1 MTDELAQESLRSV
14 LEHGELDL
22 TGRLVAASN
31 GTFYGEIELDGVS
44 VGCVYKP
51 VRGERALWDFPDGT
65 LAGREVAAYLIS
77 EAAGW
82 TVVPP
87 TVMRDGPFG
96 PGMAQLWIDIS
107 DEEPVNIVPVGE
119 IPGGW
124 LRVLDAYD
132 ERDREVSLIHEDTVR
147 LRRMALFDIVINN
160 ADRKGG
166 HVLPDG
172 SGGLYGCDHGVS
184 LHAEHKLRTVLW
196 GWAGD
201 VVNAEECDALSRL
214 RDRLTGDDLRTEL
227 LGHITVVEYDEV
239 IARIDRLLA
248 RGTLPHPSRRGP
260 SIPWP
265 AF

>member
-1 MTDELAQESLRSV
+1 MTDVAQDVLLDV

-22 TGRLVAASN
+22 TGRLVNASN
-31 GTFYGEIELDGVS
+31 GTFLADVERDGVRLS
-44 VGCVYKP
+44 CVYKP
-51 VRGERALWDFPDGT
+51 VRGERPLWDFPDGT

-82 TVVPP
+82 TLVPP

-96 PGMAQLWIDIS
+96 AGMAQLWVDVS
-107 DEEPVNIVPVGE
+107 EEEPVDVVAQDSVPA
-119 IPGGW
+119 GW
-124 LRVLDAYD
+124 LHVLDAYD
-132 ERDREVSLIHEDTVR
+132 QDDRPVALVHEDTVR
-147 LRRMALFDIVINN
+147 LRRMAVFDIVINN

-184 LHAEHKLRTVLW
+184 LHVEHKLRTVLW
-196 GWAGD
+196 GWAGEAVTAD
-201 VVNAEECDALSRL
+201 ECESLAALRERLGEPDLRSRL
-214 RDRLTGDDLRTEL
+214 CEL
-227 LGHITVVEYDEV
+227 ITVVEYDQV
-239 IARIDRLLA
+239 IARIDRLLR
-248 RGTLPHPSRRGP
+248 RGILPYPGGRGP

>member
-1 MTDELAQESLRSV
+1 MTDQASQDVLRDV
-14 LEHGELDL
+14 IEHGELDL

-31 GTFYGEIELDGVS
+31 GTFYGEVELDGVRA
-44 VGCVYKP
+44 GCVYKP
-51 VRGERALWDFPDGT
+51 VRGERPLWDFPDGT

-96 PGMAQLWIDIS
+96 PGMAQLWIEVS
-107 DEEPVNIVPVGE
+107 DEEPVDIVPSGDV
-119 IPGGW
+119 PDGW
-124 LRVLDAYD
+124 LHVLDAYD
-132 ERDREVSLIHEDTVR
+132 ERDRAVSLIHEDTTR
-147 LRRMALFDIVINN
+147 LRRMAIFDIVINN

-184 LHAEHKLRTVLW
+184 LHAEPKLRTVLW

-201 VVNAEECDALSRL
+201 PVIPEERESLGQLRERL
-214 RDRLTGDDLRTEL
+214 VADDLRTEL
-227 LGHITVVEYDEV
+227 CTHLTTPEYDQLL
-239 IARIDRLLA
+239 ARIDRLLH
-248 RGTLPHPSRRGP
+248 RGTLPYPSRRGP

>member
-1 MTDELAQESLRSV
+1 MDV
-14 LEHGELDL
+14 LEHGELDI
-22 TGRLVAASN
+22 TGRLVSASN
-31 GTFYGEIELDGVS
+31 GTFYAEAERGDVR

-51 VRGERALWDFPDGT
+51 IRGERPLWDFPEGT

-77 EAAGW
+77 EAVGW

-96 PGMAQLWIDIS
+96 PGMAQRWIDVS
-107 DEEPVNIVPVGE
+107 EEAPVDIVPEGE
-119 IPGGW
+119 VQEGW
-124 LRVLDAYD
+124 LHVLDAYD
-132 ERDREVSLIHEDTVR
+132 ERDRAVSLVHEDTTR
-147 LRRMALFDIVINN
+147 LRRMAIFDIVINN

-201 VVNAEECDALSRL
+201 EVSDEECESLTSLRARL
-214 RDRLTGDDLRTEL
+214 VDDDLQSEL
-227 LGHITVVEYDEV
+227 CAHITEIEYGQVV
-239 IARIDRLLA
+239 ARIDRLLD
-248 RGTLPHPSRRGP
+248 RGTLPYPSLRGP